1 MIDVDVAGTPDLDDD
16 EARQAWRIHSDREAA
31 WAMRKLAAA
40 VAETERVTQA
50 AADEIDALKAWRDA
64 ALAGPTHDAEFFE
77 AALVAYR
84 LELEERNPEL
94 PKTYKVPGGVIA
106 RRKRPDTYRVTDDQ
120 AFIAWALDTGLEH
133 LLHIEPRTSGLKA
146 FTANDEGTLVTA
158 DGEVVPGVEHV
169 VGTDAYHAKPGA

>member
-106 RRKRPDTYRVTDDQ
+106 RRKRPDTYRVTDET
-120 AFIAWALDTGLEH
+120 AYVAWALEYNAD
-133 LLHIEPRTSGLKA
+133 LLRIESRLSELRTFADAG
-146 FTANDEGTLVTA
+146 DGRLV
-158 DGEVVPGVEHV
+158 DRWGQVVPGVEHV